1 MKQVTVLVQFLDIFS
16 LFCSGPQ
23 GSRASD
29 PSVSMAEKEQIKQT
43 AAKVLG
49 YVEKVSSFASSIDP
63 LFGIV
68 TSLVGVV
75 RKGLVEDEPNE
86 LDKDFKKIHAKLE
99 SISEQNKQT
108 LRKIRIN
115 EINEVFGKYEEY
127 IKHQYG
133 AFNTMVDRVRTNPDD
148 AEHYMEDFKNIYEKD
163 KSDMSLDVF
172 YRGVV
177 AKNSLFGRPLLSAYL
192 EDCDRDRRIMEA
204 RCAHLAHLF
213 QIGLMAL
220 MAYYAVT
227 EDDEDE
233 VREKWAQRVLDI
245 QAKMQEALSECS
257 GSE

>member
-1 MKQVTVLVQFLDIFS
+1 MTHVSSFFFRTTGD
-16 LFCSGPQ
+16 Q
-23 GSRASD
+23 GFGRGKASD
-29 PSVSMAEKEQIKQT
+29 PSASMADKEQIKQT

-75 RKGLVEDEPNE
+75 RKGLVEDETNE
-86 LDKDFKKIHAKLE
+86 LDKDFKKIHDKLE
-99 SISEQNKQT
+99 SISQQNKQT
-108 LRKIRIN
+108 LRQIRIN

-133 AFNTMVDRVRTNPDD
+133 AFNTMVNRVRTNPDD
-148 AEHYMEDFKNIYEKD
+148 ADRFMKDFKNIYEKD
-163 KSDMSLDVF
+163 KSDLSLDVF
-172 YRGVV
+172 YRGVTG
-177 AKNSLFGRPLLSAYL
+177 KNSLFGRPLLTVYL
-192 EDCDRDRRIMEA
+192 DHCDRDRKIMEA

-220 MAYYAVT
+220 MAYYAVM

-233 VREKWAQRVLDI
+233 IREKWAQRVIDI
-245 QAKMQEALSECS
+245 QTKMQEALDECS
-257 GSE
+257 ELE